1 MENALRRPF
10 SIGDYENMSNVRAVR
25 AGADVKKKADEL
37 LDMAMDAIER
47 GADQAEAIS
56 SLKSLDITVKEADV
70 ALGLLRLGY
79 FPFEL
84 RDANTAWRYLVA
96 VKHLSALPVLTMEES
111 HRIDQIEALARL
123 ERERAYEQLL
133 QIEPRLQQIRQRV
146 VEQSDSW
153 DTRGASN
160 NGFFLIEEM
169 LTECLGPD
177 SNQSDSVLNSSYAFH
192 IARRM
197 YLIGVAGLLDRR

>member
-10 SIGDYENMSNVRAVR
+10 SLGDYENMSNVRAVR
-25 AGADVKKKADEL
+25 AGADVKKKADAL

-56 SLKSLDITVKEADV
+56 SLKSLDTTVKEADV

-96 VKHLSALPVLTMEES
+96 VKHSSAVPVLTMEES

-123 ERERAYEQLL
+123 EPERAYEQLL

-177 SNQSDSVLNSSYAFH
+177 SNQSDSVLSSSYAFH
-192 IARRM
+192 IARM